1 MSSEWELI
9 CQLKLFILYTEN
21 STNNNIFSKTTTTR
35 NKNFF
40 NIFMKGIFVK
50 THLFLKGFFFFFLSK
65 ENSPKDKFN
74 SKFIRQFP
82 H

>member
-50 THLFLKGFFFFFLSK
+50 THLFLKGFFFFFFK
-65 ENSPKDKFN
+65 QREFPQ
-74 SKFIRQFP
+74 RQIQFKI